1 MLGGPCAYR
10 EQESRGRDLRMCGYC
25 HGRDWDGIG
34 KKSVHL
40 EIKMQP
46 DRWRLL
52 RIEIAPIVLAV
63 QFKSPK

>member
-1 MLGGPCAYR
+1 
-10 EQESRGRDLRMCGYC
+10 MCGYC